1 MSSVKPKQISIK
13 RHIAKICL
21 ALFLGVISGFIFNWT
36 ALPLPWMLGAMF
48 ANIVAAVIR
57 LPVAGPTRLR
67 PLVAIVIGVML
78 GSSFT
83 PALFEQITLW
93 APSLV
98 FMVFYLI
105 VAAIV
110 IVPYYRRVASFDL
123 PTAYFAGMP
132 GGLMEMMI
140 IGGKIWAPMSVQ

>member
-1 MSSVKPKQISIK
+1 
-13 RHIAKICL
+13 
-21 ALFLGVISGFIFNWT
+21 
-36 ALPLPWMLGAMF
+36 MLGAMF
-48 ANIVAAVIR
+48 ANIIAAVIR

-83 PALFEQITLW
+83 PALFDQITLW

-98 FMVFYLI
+98 FMVFYLF

-110 IVPYYRRVASFDL
+110 IVPYYRRVAGFDL

-140 IGGKIWAPMSVQ
+140 IGKDMGADAARPNSC